1 MGEWINCGYIQTVG
15 YPSALIRNELSSHE
29 KAWRD
34 LKCILVVKEANL
46 KILHTRRYSGK
57 DKIME
62 AVKRLVVARSQ
73 DGGGER

>member
-15 YPSALIRNELSSHE
+15 YPSALIRNELWSHE

-46 KILHTRRYSGK
+46 KSLHTVRFQLEDILEKTKLWRQSK
-57 DKIME
+57 D
-62 AVKRLVVARSQ
+62 
-73 DGGGER
+73 